1 MILKSIRV
9 RQYKSFRNSGE
20 VGIEDDVTCLVGKN
34 ESGKSTLLQALYRL
48 NPSESGHPETFS
60 GLRDYPR
67 LHYRPDKAHVPAV
80 RPITAT
86 FELDNEDLRAVED
99 AHGEGVLASRLV
111 TVARTYENEL
121 AWEIEYSGAGVHA
134 AEQAPRPPG
143 GPSADSAGAWSEAP
157 SPREPEWNRSE
168 RPERSGRG
176 RAGGDLDSSVRNLLR
191 DRLPKFLY
199 FDECNVMAG
208 RLSLSR
214 LQHGAE
220 QGSQPD
226 ERAVLS
232 LMQLAAFDFPDFVA
246 DDYEARKVSL
256 ESAANR
262 ITDEVL
268 EYWSQDRD
276 LSVEFDVD
284 SGGEGGGAPAR
295 FIDVRVRDRR
305 QRITLNF
312 SERSRGFTWFFSFLA
327 ALSACREERRTI
339 LLLDEP
345 GVGLHAEAQRDLRRF
360 IDERLAPAHQVVY
373 TTHSP
378 FMIPAAALRRVRTL
392 EDRKGEGTVVS
403 SDLLEHSAE
412 TRSPLR
418 AALGHA
424 LVRSMTAGSDNLIV
438 QEPSDHLFL
447 TVMSG
452 HLEKHGRVH
461 LDPRWTIVP
470 SGGLAG
476 VSAFAALLGAPAN
489 VTVLAGAPGD
499 AVRAGDPPIA
509 RAIAADENVVHV
521 PEIAGAPEA
530 DVEDLFAEDFYVDLV
545 NRSGAAIVE
554 WFEVLGEG
562 RIVERI
568 GTAAG
573 APYSRYLP
581 ARQLLEDGVE
591 LLARVDGE
599 TLDRF
604 EALFGRINESLGAGR
619 RWGGAA
625 PRPGEETAR

>member
-1 MILKSIRV
+1 MILKSIRI
-9 RQYKSFRNSGE
+9 RQYKSFRDSGE
-20 VGIEDDVTCLVGKN
+20 VGIEDGVTCLVGKN
-34 ESGKSTLLQALYRL
+34 ESGKSALLQALYRL
-48 NPSESGHPETFS
+48 NPSASGHPETFS

-67 LHYRPDKAHVPAV
+67 LHYHPDKARIPAV

-86 FELDNEDLRAVED
+86 FELDGDDLRAIEE

-111 TVARTYENEL
+111 TVARTYDNEL
-121 AWEIEYSGAGVHA
+121 AWEIEYSGAG
-134 AEQAPRPPG
+134 
-143 GPSADSAGAWSEAP
+143 GPSADGAAGAWGEAP
-157 SPREPEWNRSE
+157 SAREPEWPPEPELLRPE
-168 RPERSGRG
+168 HPEHPEYPERSGRG
-176 RAGGDLDSSVRNLLR
+176 RAGRDLEAGVRSLLR

-199 FDECNVMAG
+199 FDDCNVMAG
-208 RLSLSR
+208 RLSLAR
-214 LQHGAE
+214 LQHG
-220 QGSQPD
+220 G
-226 ERAVLS
+226 ERGLPPHEHAALS
-232 LMQLAAFDFPDFVA
+232 LMRLAAVDFPDFAA
-246 DDYEARKVSL
+246 DDYEGRKASL
-256 ESAANR
+256 EAAANR

-268 EYWSQDRD
+268 EYWSQDRE
-276 LSVEFDVD
+276 LSVELDVD
-284 SGGEGGGAPAR
+284 SGEADAGGAGP

-327 ALSACREERRTI
+327 ALSECDEAGRTI

-345 GVGLHAEAQRDLRRF
+345 GAGLHAEGQRDLRRF
-360 IDERLAPAHQVVY
+360 LDERLAPAHQVVY

-392 EDRKGEGTVVS
+392 EDRKEEGSAVS
-403 SDLLEHSAE
+403 GDLLEHSAE

-424 LVRSMTAGSDNLIV
+424 LVRSLEVGSDNLIV
-438 QEPSDHLFL
+438 QEPSDSLFL

-452 HLEKHGRVH
+452 HLEKQGRVR

-470 SGGLAG
+470 AGGLAG
-476 VSAFAALLGAPAN
+476 ASAFAALLGAPAGMAI
-489 VTVLAGAPGD
+489 VTGAGGED
-499 AVRAGDPPIA
+499 LRAGDPPIA
-509 RAIAADENVVHV
+509 RAIAADENVIHLPV
-521 PEIAGAPEA
+521 IADTPEA
-530 DVEDLFAEDFYVDLV
+530 DVEDLFAEDFYAGLV
-545 NRSGAAIVE
+545 NRSGAAVVE

-568 GTAAG
+568 RTATG

-581 ARQLLEDGVE
+581 ARLLLEGGAE

-604 EALFGRINESLGAGR
+604 EALFARINASLGAGR
-619 RWGGAA
+619 RRGRPA
-625 PRPGEETAR
+625 PRPGGEAG